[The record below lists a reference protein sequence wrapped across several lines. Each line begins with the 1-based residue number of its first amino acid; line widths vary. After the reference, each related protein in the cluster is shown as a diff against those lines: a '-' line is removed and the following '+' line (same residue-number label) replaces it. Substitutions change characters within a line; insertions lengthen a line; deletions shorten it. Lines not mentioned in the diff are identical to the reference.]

1 MIKYSDLP
9 TTNVGQYFP
18 KKCIR

>member
-18 KKCIR
+18 KKCSR